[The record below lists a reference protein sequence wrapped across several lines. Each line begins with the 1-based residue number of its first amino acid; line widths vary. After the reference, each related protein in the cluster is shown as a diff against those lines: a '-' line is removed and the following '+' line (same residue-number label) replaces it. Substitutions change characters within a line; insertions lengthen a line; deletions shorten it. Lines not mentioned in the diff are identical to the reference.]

1 MQAQLYAARTLRTAR
16 TALAVLLC
24 GLAFA
29 AFGQPDPGQPRT
41 PAPTIDAATGNAL
54 NAAIAALQAGK
65 QAEAR
70 AALAR
75 LDVAKLSLYE
85 RSKVE
90 QILFNV
96 AYAEEDYVEARQHLQ
111 NALDAGGLNAQEISQ
126 VRYQAA
132 QLLMS
137 QEEWQEGAA
146 ALEDWLATAV
156 NPNGAA
162 YYLLAVAYYQMDDF
176 ARALPPAQ
184 RAVDLA
190 NEPHEG
196 WIGMLLALYLKNEQY
211 TDAVPLLQKLIAIAP
226 AKKSYWLQLSAAY
239 GQLEDYPNALSTLQV
254 AYNAGLITEDPEIRR
269 LADLL
274 LFQDLPYRGAQVLE
288 SAIANASVNVDDKL
302 YEKLANCWIAAG
314 ELDKALAP
322 LEQGAGLSASGNLF
336 VRLGEVNVQR
346 GDWPAAERALERGIG
361 KGQLADAGN
370 AQLLMGIA
378 LFNQARFAEARAWF
392 QQAMQSERHRPL
404 ARTYLDIIEQTIATP
419 SSKPLDREG

>member
-41 PAPTIDAATGNAL
+41 PAPTIDAATGHAL

-70 AALAR
+70 VALAR
-75 LDVAKLSLYE
+75 LDATKLSPYE

-211 TDAVPLLQKLIAIAP
+211 TDAVPLLQKLVAIAP

-254 AYNAGLITEDPEIRR
+254 AYNAG
-269 LADLL
+269 
-274 LFQDLPYRGAQVLE
+274 
-288 SAIANASVNVDDKL
+288 
-302 YEKLANCWIAAG
+302 
-314 ELDKALAP
+314 
-322 LEQGAGLSASGNLF
+322 
-336 VRLGEVNVQR
+336 
-346 GDWPAAERALERGIG
+346 
-361 KGQLADAGN
+361 
-370 AQLLMGIA
+370 
-378 LFNQARFAEARAWF
+378 WF
-392 QQAMQSERHRPL
+392 QQAMQSERHRSM
-404 ARTYLDIIEQTIATP
+404 ARAYLDIIEQTIATP